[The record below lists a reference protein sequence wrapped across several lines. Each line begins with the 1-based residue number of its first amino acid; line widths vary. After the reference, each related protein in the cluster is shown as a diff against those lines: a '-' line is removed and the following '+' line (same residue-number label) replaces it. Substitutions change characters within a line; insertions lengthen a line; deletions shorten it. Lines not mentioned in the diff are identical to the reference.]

1 VLMFEIDP
9 KISTKGIEVNRFL
22 KIIVVIVGILILIGS
37 FGFIF
42 MPLQMDASFAI
53 VASRPEGLGTLRGD
67 LGGAL
72 MMVAIF
78 TLYGARSG
86 QSAWLLVPVTF
97 MLTVLF
103 GRSVHMLVDGVSQ
116 PAIRSTVV
124 EIVLVLL
131 LEFSR
136 RRLARDTAPETK
148 DR

>member
-1 VLMFEIDP
+1 VNKVLQ
-9 KISTKGIEVNRFL
+9 
-22 KIIVVIVGILILIGS
+22 IVVALVGVLILLGS
-37 FGFIF
+37 FGFMF
-42 MPLQMDASFAI
+42 MPVDMEASFAV

-72 MMVAIF
+72 MMVAFF
-78 TLYGARSG
+78 TLYGSRPG
-86 QSAWLLVPVTF
+86 QSAWLLVPVVF

-103 GRSVHMLVDGVSQ
+103 GRSIHMLIDGVSQ

-124 EIVLVLL
+124 ELVLIVL

-136 RRLARDTAPETK
+136 RRLASDANSGAV